1 MLFDNEDED
10 DGEVGATS
18 PSSFLILS
26 NIYIRVC
33 VCVYIYIYIYRQLS
47 TSTNIFN
54 PSSTKNSSSYT
65 NLMLME
71 SKKWLLELQI

>member
-33 VCVYIYIYIYRQLS
+33 VCVYILFKFINLREECLKLFDFPCRQAVGISIYSCWTVYV
-47 TSTNIFN
+47 
-54 PSSTKNSSSYT
+54 
-65 NLMLME
+65 NLPLR
-71 SKKWLLELQI
+71 